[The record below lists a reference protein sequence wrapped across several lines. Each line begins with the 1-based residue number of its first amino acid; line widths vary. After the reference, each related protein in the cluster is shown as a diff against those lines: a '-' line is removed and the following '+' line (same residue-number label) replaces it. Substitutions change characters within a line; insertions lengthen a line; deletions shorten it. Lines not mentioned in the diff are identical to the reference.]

1 MIPNFKTFWNKNSK
15 TLENKYEKCVDRSE
29 EAIEAAEKWI
39 EWDKKRV
46 KLERELRK
54 LLNQA
59 YLP

>member
-1 MIPNFKTFWNKNSK
+1 MVPNSK
-15 TLENKYEKCVDRSE
+15 TLENRYGDCVDHSD
-29 EAIEAAEKWI
+29 EAVEAADKWI

-46 KLERELRK
+46 KLERELHK